1 MNTVS
6 VVIPTVGRPELGAAV
21 RSALAQTHPVLEVLI
36 MADTTDELNGL
47 PDDPRVEVI
56 RVGPGAGGNRGRQS
70 GIEAARG
77 DIVGLLDDDDEWLP
91 TKVEV
96 QLAQVSGEGA
106 VSGPWLATC
115 RVQVRGHDRGD
126 QVWPDRLIQPS
137 ERLVDYL
144 FVKRKVRGGTGFI
157 QASCLLFPR
166 SLALE
171 TPFDPS
177 LRFHQDVSWLVDV
190 AHEHPDL
197 RVVQSDLPLSIYLV
211 TPGTGSVSQSIKADA
226 SVAWALDRLR
236 ADGPRVLGDFILT
249 QSLLLARR
257 ATSVTGVLRML
268 RVGLVRGRPGLP
280 ALSYA
285 LVSLAKVAVAR
296 TTGRRLLG

>member
-21 RSALAQTHPVLEVLI
+21 RSALAQTHPVLEVLV
-36 MADTTDELNGL
+36 MADTADELNGL

-56 RVGPGAGGNRGRQS
+56 RVGPGAGGNKARQT

-77 DIVGLLDDDDEWLP
+77 EVVGLLDDDDEWLP
-91 TKVEV
+91 TKIEV
-96 QLAQVSGEGA
+96 QLAQVAAARAGDER
-106 VSGPWLATC
+106 WLATC
-115 RVQVRGHDRGD
+115 RVKVRGHNHGD
-126 QVWPDRLIQPS
+126 LVWPDRLIEPS

-144 FVKRKVRGGTGFI
+144 FVKRRVRGGTGFI

-166 SLALE
+166 ALALE
-171 TPFDPS
+171 TPFDAS

-190 AHEHPDL
+190 AHAHPEL
-197 RVVQSDLPLSIYLV
+197 RVVQSDIPLSIYLV

-226 SVAWALDRLR
+226 SVAWASDRLS

-257 ATSVTGVLRML
+257 ATSVSGVLRML
-268 RVGLVRGRPGLP
+268 GIGLVRGRPGLP
-280 ALSYA
+280 ALFYA
-285 LVSLAKVAVAR
+285 LISLAKVAGAR
-296 TTGRRLLG
+296 ATGRRLLG